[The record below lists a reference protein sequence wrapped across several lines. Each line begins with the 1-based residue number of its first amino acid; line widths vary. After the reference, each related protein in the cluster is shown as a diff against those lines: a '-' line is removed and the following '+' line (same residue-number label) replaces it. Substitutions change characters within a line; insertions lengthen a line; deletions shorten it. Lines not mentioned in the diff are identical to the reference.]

1 MIAFTG
7 GFMIRRLLLAAILL
21 AAKSKAAEQGSSTSS
36 EDIQTRPDRQEI
48 ISLMIKSGR
57 MPAQQQTDRL
67 NQILARSE
75 SKTPR
80 SDFLFCTGLAYLG
93 NYRAQTCV
101 AKAYEAGRGV
111 VEDGIE
117 AYVWYSIAAAGDQ
130 KLEVE
135 QERIKTKLQTAY
147 PFPSDD
153 DLEAQLTTQRD
164 RIKQYQADMKKQ
176 K

>member
-1 MIAFTG
+1 
-7 GFMIRRLLLAAILL
+7 MIRRLLLAAILL
-21 AAKSKAAEQGSSTSS
+21 TAQAMAAEQGSAPSS
-36 EDIQTRPDRQEI
+36 EDVQTRPDRQEI
-48 ISLMIKSGR
+48 IDLMIKSNR
-57 MPAQQQTDRL
+57 APAQQRSERL
-67 NQILARSE
+67 NQLLGQSE

-93 NYRAQTCV
+93 DYKAQICV

-117 AYVWYSIAAAGDQ
+117 AYVWYSIAAAKDQ
-130 KLEVE
+130 KLEAE
-135 QERIKTKLQTAY
+135 QERMKNKLQTAY

-153 DLEAQLTTQRD
+153 DLEAQLNAQQS